1 MIKEYTI
8 QDIILDSNFKHSL
21 YVGTFEGT
29 EDPDIEWPHRHNFY
43 SLVWFTKGTGI
54 NVIDF
59 EEHQIIPH
67 RLFLVKP
74 NQIHNWSYSHDT
86 KGFIIVCDKHIID
99 RSLLPLFCLPYID
112 IEGVLLHFLQN
123 TFKTLIYDYKQ
134 NDSLREKIVKTG
146 INYICIHLY
155 RTHQSNQ
162 CLEPENK
169 IIVQFSEIITQ
180 TLSKNITTKE
190 YADRLSISPEFLT
203 STCKKR
209 CGKSPKAFILEL
221 KITEAKRLLYFSE
234 DSIKEISFKLGF
246 EDNSYFAR
254 IFKQKVGISP
264 SLFREQKYL

>member
-1 MIKEYTI
+1 M
-8 QDIILDSNFKHSL
+8 
-21 YVGTFEGT
+21 
-29 EDPDIEWPHRHNFY
+29 
-43 SLVWFTKGTGI
+43 
-54 NVIDF
+54 
-59 EEHQIIPH
+59 
-67 RLFLVKP
+67 
-74 NQIHNWSYSHDT
+74 
-86 KGFIIVCDKHIID
+86 
-99 RSLLPLFCLPYID
+99 
-112 IEGVLLHFLQN
+112 
-123 TFKTLIYDYKQ
+123 
-134 NDSLREKIVKTG
+134 KTG

-190 YADRLSISPEFLT
+190 YAYRLSISPEFLT